1 LWCASAVACGFHLA
15 SGGWP
20 RDSSSAG
27 HRPFNMSTLYQ
38 AARLPPSCPLHSP
51 LSLFEVTEATMPP
64 LDSCIRLPDP
74 PRMSAPPL
82 VSTRRPMPSTP
93 QPPSSNVSSA
103 LLSPLDNQ
111 VAAVTTARRTHVR
124 RPRNPFILF
133 RCDFVKR
140 NLVPASVERDHR
152 NVSSIAGARWQQ
164 MSEEEKQ
171 PWKDLAAEEKIRH
184 ALEHPGYRY
193 KPAARASG
201 DSRKQRSK
209 RGADDDPEK
218 VRCREIARLIGDG
231 IVGEQLKKVL
241 SDASAA
247 LKAPQPAA
255 LTRRRS
261 SSCPPLRFPRQIS
274 HTHHHPSSSFST
286 PCSNF
291 LQPGNSYFSSPWEMS
306 SYYYMV
312 ILALM
317 LA

>member
-1 LWCASAVACGFHLA
+1 
-15 SGGWP
+15 
-20 RDSSSAG
+20 
-27 HRPFNMSTLYQ
+27 
-38 AARLPPSCPLHSP
+38 
-51 LSLFEVTEATMPP
+51 MPP

-82 VSTRRPMPSTP
+82 FSTRRLMLSMP
-93 QPPSSNVSSA
+93 PPPNSNASSA
-103 LLSPLDNQ
+103 LLPPLDNQ
-111 VAAVTTARRTHVR
+111 VTAVTAARRTHVR

-231 IVGEQLKKVL
+231 VVGEQLKAVL

-247 LKAPQPAA
+247 LKAPPTAA

-261 SSCPPLRFPRQIS
+261 SSCPPLQFPRQVS
-274 HTHHHPSSSFST
+274 HGPFHPSSSLST

-291 LQPGNSYFSSPWEMS
+291 LQPGSSYLYGPWEPNS
-306 SYYYMV
+306 SYYMV

-317 LA
+317 FA